1 MVSIRVAVKAVI
13 IREGRLLVTANIDD
27 EGTFYLLPGGGQEAG
42 ESLPDALRRECR
54 EEVGV
59 DVEVHEL
66 VLVRDYISANH
77 EFATFMNDAHQLELF
92 FRCSIADDAVP
103 ASGLIPDSWQSG
115 VDWLEL
121 SRIGEYRL
129 YPKAF
134 RPLLNAV
141 DDVPNVY
148 VGDVN

>member
-1 MVSIRVAVKAVI
+1 MATIRVGVKAVI
-13 IREGRLLVTANIDD
+13 VRDGRLLVTVNLDD
-27 EGTFYLLPGGGQEAG
+27 EGSFYLLPGGGQEPG
-42 ESLPDALRRECR
+42 EPLPDALRRECR

-59 DVEVHEL
+59 DVDVHEL

-77 EFATFMNDAHQLELF
+77 EFAAFSNDAHQLELY

-103 ASGLIPDSWQSG
+103 AHGATPDSWQTG

-134 RPLLNAV
+134 RPLLNALG
-141 DDVPNVY
+141 DLPSVY
-148 VGDVN
+148 IGDVN